1 MMPMPNIAITSVR
14 RRPLLAAA
22 IGATC
27 TGAWTQSFPNRPVKL
42 IVPFGAGTTTD
53 IVARTVAAGLGQGL
67 GQSIVVEN
75 RAGGGGGIGCAQ
87 AAKAPADGYTL
98 LMGTASTHGINP
110 SLYRSLAYDVEKDF
124 VPIGFAGYTSNLLAV
139 PAASPLKSLDDL
151 RAAAAKPGGLSFASA
166 GSGTT
171 GHLCAELLKMKLGGE
186 MVHAPYK
193 EGNQA
198 LTDLMSGQVGFMFY
212 HPAAVMPHVASGRL
226 RVLGISSA
234 KRSTVVPSAVPI
246 AEQGYPD
253 FDLVSW
259 FMLYAPAACP
269 PEVVARL
276 RGEVAAAQAGANP
289 KLGAQGIEARVMDG
303 PAMVAF
309 NKAEL
314 AKWSAIVK
322 RSGATAD

>member
-1 MMPMPNIAITSVR
+1 MAVPRIENALIQ

-22 IGATC
+22 LGATC
-27 TGAWTQSFPNRPVKL
+27 AGAWGQSYPSRPVKL
-42 IVPFGAGTTTD
+42 VVPFGAGTTTD
-53 IVARTVAAGLGQGL
+53 IVARAVAVGLGQGL

-75 RAGGGGGIGCAQ
+75 RAGGGGGIGCALV
-87 AAKAPADGYTL
+87 AKAPADGYTV

-139 PAASPLKSLDDL
+139 PASSPFKSLDDL
-151 RAAAAKPGGLSFASA
+151 KAAAAKSGGITFASA

-171 GHLCAELLKMKLGGE
+171 GHLCAELLKMHLGGE

-234 KRSTVVPSAVPI
+234 KRSTVVPTAVPI

-269 PEVVARL
+269 PDVVARL
-276 RGEVAAAQAGANP
+276 RGEFAAAHSGSAQ
-289 KLGAQGIEARVMDG
+289 KLSAQGIEARVMDG